1 MFPHFNLQPAAEA
14 FLASL
19 GYVETALHLWTGPEG
34 QIAALEPFCGPVVR
48 VTERKAQ

>member
-14 FLASL
+14 WLQSL
-19 GYVETALHLWTGPEG
+19 GYIETAVHLWTGPDG
-34 QIAALEPFCGPVVR
+34 QIAALEPYCGPVVR